1 MKAIEPD
8 AENVLSLKM
17 SKCMN
22 FPQVADNI
30 EVLEYGLGKE
40 AKYCSLYV
48 KNEHKSNG
56 IVICDTSAKIPND
69 YS

>member
-1 MKAIEPD
+1 
-8 AENVLSLKM
+8 
-17 SKCMN
+17 MN
-22 FPQVADNI
+22 SPQVADNI